1 MPDTPFEMP
10 PESRRKLLSS
20 GNYRWMGLTGLGLVG
35 MSLIFPV
42 VAEESWP
49 TEQDYFMDLPV
60 VLTATRLEQPLS
72 EAPASITIIDR
83 EWLEASQARDLTDLL
98 RLVPGMIVGQHD
110 GSRPMVVYQGLGQHF
125 ARQMQVL
132 IDGRSIYSPTNGGVQ
147 WADLDLAPDD
157 IERIEIIRGPNSAAY
172 GSNAFSAI
180 INILTRHP
188 SETQGHQI
196 QTRLGSQGIRDLR
209 YRQGG
214 GNDDAT
220 LAYRLSFS
228 QKHHNGLTSIHDESI
243 LNTLRLRGDWHLLPG
258 LTLTAYAGLT
268 QANRHLS
275 KSHDSRPPL
284 HNNQLD
290 SGHMQLRLEDQREP
304 GTHNVIQYF
313 FHQND
318 GRNVFSLSPEQTAYI
333 TSRRHD
339 IEVERHKALGQAS
352 RWVIGAGA
360 RRDQSRSDFYYNQG
374 NWVNNDLYRLFGH
387 LEWTPTPHWMIHL
400 GGMYENDDLV
410 GDEFLPRVGM
420 TLMPTDAHSLRAVAS
435 RSIRTPSLIEAHAKG
450 RTPGKDV
457 FLLTTENNLQ
467 AEVIRAYELGY
478 HGQFDQGH
486 VTVDLKGF
494 HKTIERI
501 IQMPYEAIINANLPG
516 IIRNEGNLNIR
527 GVEAEFGYR
536 PHRHLRLMGGVS
548 LMRAH
553 SDDHG
558 QIQADSVPSSVV
570 NLGMILRP
578 TDDWHIMG
586 SYYHYSSL
594 KWIDDPGGPASDGG
608 DGFLDLHVTHSL
620 TPKVEAALS
629 ITDLLASGHDSRLP
643 GSDWRANPRKTGT
656 WFTLTAEF

>member
-1 MPDTPFEMP
+1 
-10 PESRRKLLSS
+10 
-20 GNYRWMGLTGLGLVG
+20 
-35 MSLIFPV
+35 
-42 VAEESWP
+42 
-49 TEQDYFMDLPV
+49 MDLPV
-60 VLTATRLEQPLS
+60 ALTATRLEQPLS

-98 RLVPGMIVGQHD
+98 RLVPGMIIGQHN
-110 GSRPMVVYQGLGQHF
+110 GSHPMVVYQGLGQRF
-125 ARQMQVL
+125 TRQMQVL
-132 IDGRSIYSPTNGGVQ
+132 IDGRSIYSPTTGGAQ
-147 WADLDLAPDD
+147 WADLDLHPED
-157 IERIEIIRGPNSAAY
+157 IERIEVIRGPNSAAY

-180 INILTRHP
+180 INVLTRHP
-188 SETQGHQI
+188 SDTQGHQA

-209 YRQGG
+209 YRRGG
-214 GNDDAT
+214 SNENAS
-220 LAYRLSFS
+220 LAYRVSIS
-228 QKHHNGLTSIHDESI
+228 QKHHDGLTSVHDEST
-243 LNTLRLRGDWHLLPG
+243 LNTFRFRGDWQFSPG
-258 LTLTAYAGLT
+258 WTLTTHAGLF
-268 QANRHLS
+268 QAER
-275 KSHDSRPPL
+275 DSSVSQQTHPPFR
-284 HNNQLD
+284 NDSLD
-290 SGHMQLRLEDQREP
+290 SGHLQFRLEDHRDM
-304 GTHNVIQYF
+304 GTHHIFQYF
-313 FHQND
+313 FHQNE
-318 GRNVFSLSPEQTAYI
+318 GRAFFANAPEDPADTL
-333 TSRRHD
+333 SRRHD
-339 IEVERHKALGQAS
+339 IEMERHSTLGRDA
-352 RWVIGAGA
+352 RWIMGAGA
-360 RRDQSRSDFYYNQG
+360 RRDQSRSEFYYDHDK
-374 NWVNNDLYRLFGH
+374 WVNNDLYRVFGH
-387 LEWTPTPHWMIHL
+387 LEWSPDPHWMVHL
-400 GGMYENDDLV
+400 GGMYEHNERV
-410 GDEFLPRVGM
+410 SDEFLPRIGI
-420 TLMPTDAHSLRAVAS
+420 TLMPDRTHSFRAVAS
-435 RSIRTPSLIEAHAKG
+435 RSIRTPSLVETDAKG
-450 RTPGKDV
+450 RIPHTDI
-457 FLLTTENNLQ
+457 FLLTTEDDLQ

-501 IQMPYEAIINANLPG
+501 IQMPYEAIINAKPPG

-608 DGFLDLHVTHSL
+608 DGFLNLHVTHSL
-620 TPKVEAALS
+620 TPQVEAALS

-643 GSDWRANPRKTGT
+643 GSNWRANPRKTGA